1 MKYVLSDVA
10 GENYRCADGM
20 WSESLDDA
28 ERFDHDAAKVRQEEL
43 LTAGVHTRIVETH
56 GRKRKTS
63 EAMVMRVSKGL
74 DAVERAWAG
83 KTIGIGY
90 EADVEVGRIVLT
102 LQPEDSP
109 QDALRISVD
118 VANIWIGEGEE
129 N

>member
-1 MKYVLSDVA
+1 MRYVLTDVA
-10 GENYRCADGM
+10 GEHYRQPDGM

-28 ERFDHDAAKVRQEEL
+28 ERFEFDAAKVRQEEL
-43 LTAGVHTRIVETH
+43 AAADVHTRIVETN

-63 EAMVMRVSKGL
+63 EAMVMRLSKGL
-74 DAVERAWAG
+74 DAIERAWAG

-118 VANIWIGEGEE
+118 VANVWIGEGEE

>member
-10 GENYRCADGM
+10 GEHYRRPDGM

-28 ERFDHDAAKVRQEEL
+28 ERFDFDAAKVRQEGL
-43 LTAGVHTRIVETH
+43 VADGVHTRIVETH

-63 EAMVMRVSKGL
+63 EAMVMRVSRGL
-74 DAVERAWAG
+74 DAIERAWVG

-90 EADVEVGRIVLT
+90 EADVEAGRIVLV

-109 QDALRISVD
+109 QHSLRVSVD